1 MLNEI
6 QKYYFRNDLGLES
19 PVKKVWDI
27 DGKLVSKKICEK
39 CKHSEIT
46 GWLLH
51 FGNSDQGR
59 CWGCMTKGYVIF
71 RVYTA
76 KEMQPVIRAN
86 AKKVEKQ
93 EIQRKGNL
101 RRAEEAKAKSDKRQA
116 EFEKMKAERA
126 AKSDYIGTVG
136 VRQSFVLT
144 VNHVHP
150 MDGFYGMSYINI
162 CNDADDN
169 IVIYKGTQC
178 WGKGSAVECV
188 ANIKEHNV
196 REGAKQTIIKIPK
209 KVTING
215 EAY

>member
-1 MLNEI
+1 MAYNWKIADQIGSTPETYAAGIKRNIKENARISRDKKFHKEVSDAQEI
-6 QKYYFRNDLGLES
+6 INFLEPYGYHGELES
-19 PVKKVWDI
+19 NSFISKMAWALEQWGGLTTDQLIPV
-27 DGKLVSKKICEK
+27 
-39 CKHSEIT
+39 
-46 GWLLH
+46 
-51 FGNSDQGR
+51 
-59 CWGCMTKGYVIF
+59 
-71 RVYTA
+71 
-76 KEMQPVIRAN
+76 
-86 AKKVEKQ
+86 
-93 EIQRKGNL
+93 RKAIIKD
-101 RRAEEAKAKSDKRQA
+101 AERKAKFK
-116 EFEKMKAERA
+116 KLNAERA

-188 ANIKEHNV
+188 ANIKEHTV

>member
-1 MLNEI
+1 MAYNWKIADQIGSTPETYAAGIKRNIKENARISRDKKFHKEVSDAQEI
-6 QKYYFRNDLGLES
+6 TDFLEPYGYHGELES
-19 PVKKVWDI
+19 NSFISKMAWALEQWGGLTTDQLIPVRKA
-27 DGKLVSKKICEK
+27 
-39 CKHSEIT
+39 
-46 GWLLH
+46 
-51 FGNSDQGR
+51 
-59 CWGCMTKGYVIF
+59 M
-71 RVYTA
+71 A
-76 KEMQPVIRAN
+76 KD
-86 AKKVEKQ
+86 VE
-93 EIQRKGNL
+93 R
-101 RRAEEAKAKSDKRQA
+101 KAKFK
-116 EFEKMKAERA
+116 KLNAERA

-188 ANIKEHNV
+188 ANIKEHTV
-196 REGAKQTIIKIPK
+196 REGEKQTIIKIPK

-215 EAY
+215 EKL

>member
-1 MLNEI
+1 MAYNWKIADQIGSTPETYAAGIKRNIKENARISRDKKFHKEVSDAQEI
-6 QKYYFRNDLGLES
+6 INFLEPYGYHGELES
-19 PVKKVWDI
+19 NSFISKMAWALEEWGGLTTDQLIPV
-27 DGKLVSKKICEK
+27 
-39 CKHSEIT
+39 
-46 GWLLH
+46 
-51 FGNSDQGR
+51 
-59 CWGCMTKGYVIF
+59 
-71 RVYTA
+71 
-76 KEMQPVIRAN
+76 
-86 AKKVEKQ
+86 
-93 EIQRKGNL
+93 RKAIIKD
-101 RRAEEAKAKSDKRQA
+101 AERKAKFK
-116 EFEKMKAERA
+116 KLNAERA

-188 ANIKEHNV
+188 ANIKEHTV

-215 EAY
+215 EKL

>member
-1 MLNEI
+1 MAYNWKIADQIGSTPETYAAGIKRNIKENARISRDKKFHEEVSDAQEI
-6 QKYYFRNDLGLES
+6 INFLEPYGYHGELES
-19 PVKKVWDI
+19 NSFISKMAWALEEWGGLTTDQLIPV
-27 DGKLVSKKICEK
+27 
-39 CKHSEIT
+39 
-46 GWLLH
+46 
-51 FGNSDQGR
+51 
-59 CWGCMTKGYVIF
+59 
-71 RVYTA
+71 
-76 KEMQPVIRAN
+76 
-86 AKKVEKQ
+86 
-93 EIQRKGNL
+93 RKAIIKD
-101 RRAEEAKAKSDKRQA
+101 AERKAKFK
-116 EFEKMKAERA
+116 KLNAERA

-144 VNHVHP
+144 VNHVHA

-188 ANIKEHNV
+188 ANIKEHTV

>member
-1 MLNEI
+1 MAYNWKIADQIGSTPETYAAGIKRNIKENARISRDKKFHKEVSDAQEI
-6 QKYYFRNDLGLES
+6 INFLEPYGYHGELES
-19 PVKKVWDI
+19 NSFISKMAWALEAWGGLTTDQLIPV
-27 DGKLVSKKICEK
+27 
-39 CKHSEIT
+39 
-46 GWLLH
+46 
-51 FGNSDQGR
+51 
-59 CWGCMTKGYVIF
+59 
-71 RVYTA
+71 
-76 KEMQPVIRAN
+76 
-86 AKKVEKQ
+86 
-93 EIQRKGNL
+93 RKAIIKD
-101 RRAEEAKAKSDKRQA
+101 AERKAKFK
-116 EFEKMKAERA
+116 KLNAERA

-188 ANIKEHNV
+188 ANIKEHTV